1 MHVLYSDH
9 VSSGIFAV
17 CLGELQ
23 GDTKRLSLKTVWSAG
38 SESSEDHVKTG
49 DQCSRRFLTRP
60 AYAEKYHNFKDV
72 Q

>member
-9 VSSGIFAV
+9 VSSGVFTV

-23 GDTKRLSLKTVWSAG
+23 GDTKRLSLKMVCSTG
-38 SESSEDHVKTG
+38 SGSSEGHVKAG
-49 DQCSRRFLTRP
+49 DQYPRRFLTHP
-60 AYAEKYHNFKDV
+60 AYAEKCHNFKDV